1 MSAAFKK
8 IGHGALELLASPFRA
23 VGEPLRSVG
32 QFGDDF
38 ADLMDQRQ
46 NGQAQPES
54 AGGRKRRSI
63 RKHMKSHSRKH
74 MKSHSRKHMKAEKD
88 VKAEKSHSRKRSAK
102 KSAKKSTKKSNPKSR
117 KSCSIR
123 KMRWVQKSEDDKKA
137 HCRKKHNRK

>member
-1 MSAAFKK
+1 MSASLFRKM
-8 IGHGALELLASPFRA
+8 GHGALEVIASPFRA
-23 VGEPLRSVG
+23 VGEPLRAMG

-38 ADLMDQRQ
+38 ADVVDQHQ
-46 NGQAQPES
+46 NAAAAPES

-63 RKHMKSHSRKH
+63 RKHRKH
-74 MKSHSRKHMKAEKD
+74 SAK
-88 VKAEKSHSRKRSAK
+88 KAEKSHSRKNHSVKKSRSRKHRSAV
-102 KSAKKSTKKSNPKSR
+102 KSAMKSEKSKKSNPKSR